1 MRIGKVARK
10 LRRLGIDGADMEGE
24 DAVDLAFFKLSRAL
38 DRGYARRLE
47 DGEGFGLSVFEAP
60 W

>member
-1 MRIGKVARK
+1 MARK

-47 DGEGFGLSVFEAP
+47 VGEGFGLSVFEAP